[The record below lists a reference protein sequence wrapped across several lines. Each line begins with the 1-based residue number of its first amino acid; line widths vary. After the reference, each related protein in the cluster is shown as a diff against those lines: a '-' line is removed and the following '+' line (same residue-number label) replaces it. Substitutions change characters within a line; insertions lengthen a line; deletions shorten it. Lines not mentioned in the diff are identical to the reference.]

1 MIRKALV
8 PPLSDQEINEE
19 RDFAIGDSHG
29 HDQGM
34 SCAGFEVLLLIEE
47 LGVRQ

>member
-19 RDFAIGDSHG
+19 RDSAIGDSHG

-34 SCAGFEVLLLIEE
+34 GCAGFEVLLPIGE
-47 LGVRQ
+47 LGARK